1 MKKVLLALVLG
12 GVVIGIVV
20 WTVRLWAVMDEVQ
33 ISGHGMI
40 ALTIGVLLS
49 LALGIGLMFLV
60 FYSSRRG
67 HDDDVGG

>member
-20 WTVRLWAVMDEVQ
+20 WTVRLWAVMGEVQ